1 MIEDSLKKRK
11 HVIEYSSKI
20 IPAKTDI
27 ENILKVGYE
36 LASSKQNSFPY
47 KVFVLG
53 PDKKRSQILQSMT
66 ENQKIDFDGELDDTA
81 TYVSNPNLMHIST
94 APYTLIFTH
103 RLSPPNAYYQLQI
116 DMHDTEWEFDKVEY
130 LKRCRS
136 AYAIEVGILATT
148 ITGAAMDRGWDSSYC
163 VCFPS
168 LQGWGNFPYVEYT
181 PFLIQTIGRGIKFR
195 KDVYRESSMR
205 MDTRPSF
212 ETIFEFVEGETN
224 EKL

>member
-11 HVIEYSSKI
+11 HVIEYSRDI
-20 IPAKTDI
+20 IPSKTDI
-27 ENILKVGYE
+27 ENILKIGYQ
-36 LASSKQNSFPY
+36 LSSSKQNSFPY

-53 PDKKRSQILQSMT
+53 PDQKRSKILQSLT
-66 ENQKIDFDGELDDTA
+66 ETQKIDFDGELDDTA
-81 TYVSNPNLMHIST
+81 IYCHNPNLLHIST

-103 RLSPPNAYYQLQI
+103 RLSPPNAYYQMQI
-116 DMHDTEWEFDKVEY
+116 NKHGTEWEFDKVEY
-130 LKRCRS
+130 MEQCRS

-163 VCFPS
+163 VCFPDVE
-168 LQGWGNFPYVEYT
+168 GWGDFPYVEYT
-181 PFLIQTIGRGIKFR
+181 PFLIQTIGKGIKFR
-195 KDVYRESSMR
+195 KDVYRRSSMH

-212 ETIFEFVEGETN
+212 GTIFEFVEGEKN